1 MRSRTSR
8 KSAATARASSF
19 VSQRQPA
26 SGCDASVVSAMNA
39 RATSAA
45 ASRGCARREGSYA
58 PASRASRRIARAT
71 ATSSVCSSAER
82 RHRAEG
88 ETRNARARFR
98 VHRAKRAEHVSAP
111 VSAIGE
117 PPRSSPA
124 AGAGSGAVAAS
135 AEEDS
140 AEGVEATPRLVH
152 GAWHGGGGR
161 VGRVGTQ
168 GASTA
173 AHPYPPRNR
182 RRTAPATATARRR
195 VIGTMAPAPTKAK
208 K

>member
-1 MRSRTSR
+1 MT
-8 KSAATARASSF
+8 F
-19 VSQRQPA
+19 
-26 SGCDASVVSAMNA
+26 D
-39 RATSAA
+39 ATSAA
-45 ASRGCARREGSYA
+45 ASSIWVSEAVAG
-58 PASRASRRIARAT
+58 ASS
-71 ATSSVCSSAER
+71 
-82 RHRAEG
+82 
-88 ETRNARARFR
+88 
-98 VHRAKRAEHVSAP
+98 
-111 VSAIGE
+111 
-117 PPRSSPA
+117 A

-140 AEGVEATPRLVH
+140 AEGVEATPRPVH